1 MKVRFHYWTESQKPR
16 QDLLPQNKLNQ
27 RKQFNILFIIMM
39 MMMVPIC
46 FYGSLC
52 SETSIN
58 FVLSF
63 PIFHSIFLS
72 PFQTTLSLH
81 LSLTHFSPLFFNIV
95 SSVRCFHLSIFGLQA
110 SVFPTLSHVTQA
122 DHKNAGLWR
131 VWGALEFRMPRV
143 NTALAR
149 KAHRGANSAP
159 TLPSTIIAL
168 SQPSSLF
175 P

>member
-1 MKVRFHYWTESQKPR
+1 MKVCFHYWTESQKPR

-72 PFQTTLSLH
+72 PFHSLH
-81 LSLTHFSPLFFNIV
+81 LPL
-95 SSVRCFHLSIFGLQA
+95 
-110 SVFPTLSHVTQA
+110 TLSHFTCLLHTFLLSFSISFHRFGVSIWAFLVFRLPFFPHSLMSHRPTTKMQ
-122 DHKNAGLWR
+122 DCGECEGLW
-131 VWGALEFRMPRV
+131 
-143 NTALAR
+143 NSTC
-149 KAHRGANSAP
+149 RG
-159 TLPSTIIAL
+159 
-168 SQPSSLF
+168 
-175 P
+175 

>member
-1 MKVRFHYWTESQKPR
+1 MKQKDR
-16 QDLLPQNKLNQ
+16 NLGKMCCHSLSWIRGNNL
-27 RKQFNILFIIMM
+27 ILFWKI
-39 MMMVPIC
+39 PIC
-46 FYGSLC
+46 FYCSLC
-52 SETSIN
+52 SSALIH

-63 PIFHSIFLS
+63 PIFQPSPLS
-72 PFQTTLSLH
+72 PFQTNTLCLH
-81 LSLTHFSPLFFNIV
+81 LSVTRYSFPLLFYIFLSLV
-95 SSVRCFHLSIFGLQA
+95 WCFHLSIFGLWA

-131 VWGALEFRMPRV
+131 VWGALEFHMPRV

-159 TLPSTIIAL
+159 TLPRAIVPL
-168 SQPSSLF
+168 SQPASLS